1 MTFDPLPATADE
13 ARLWLR
19 GRYEC
24 TIEEWYYVLGV
35 LHEKS

>member
-1 MTFDPLPATADE
+1 MTFEPLPVTKEE

-19 GRYEC
+19 GRISC
-24 TIEEWYYVLGV
+24 TVEEWYYVTGV